1 MRVPFTAS
9 QVRRLRELSAGAS
22 EQHLDF
28 KDHAE
33 RDRVFQHIESDH
45 VRHERQRL
53 QEFRENVLRPRL
65 VRLEER
71 LSQRLAACGFVQ
83 VVTPIIMSGGL
94 LARMGISAGH
104 PLNSQVF
111 WLNARQC
118 LRPMLAPHL
127 YYVMKDL
134 LRLWEKPVRIFEVGP
149 CFRKDSQGMAH
160 SNEFTMLNLTEF
172 GLPEEDRH
180 DRIRELAALIA
191 ETAGI
196 ADFRLETERCG
207 IYGDTLDVVVGSDKL
222 EVGSGAMGPHPLD
235 RPWRITDTWVG
246 IGFGLERLLMAGE
259 ENAGV
264 RRMGRSLTY
273 LDGIC
278 LDI

>member
-1 MRVPFTAS
+1 MRVSFTAS
-9 QVRRLRELSAGAS
+9 QVRRLKELSVGGSAQ
-22 EQHLDF
+22 QHDF
-28 KDHAE
+28 EDPAE
-33 RDRVFQHIESDH
+33 RDRQFQHMESDR
-45 VRHERQRL
+45 VRHERRRL
-53 QEFRENVLRPRL
+53 REFREHTLRPRL

-71 LSQRLAACGFVQ
+71 LSQTLVSSGFVQ

-94 LARMGISAGH
+94 LARMGVGAGH

-111 WLNARQC
+111 WLNGGQC

-134 LRLWEKPVRIFEVGP
+134 LRLWERPVRIFEVGP
-149 CFRKDSQGMAH
+149 CFRKDSQGRAH

-180 DRIRELAALIA
+180 DRILELAALITQA
-191 ETAGI
+191 AGI
-196 ADFRLETERCG
+196 DDFRLEPETCG
-207 IYGDTLDVVVGSDKL
+207 IYGDTLDVVVDPDRL

-235 RPWRITDTWVG
+235 RPWRITEPWVG

-259 ENAGV
+259 KDASV
-264 RRMGRSLTY
+264 RKMGRSLTY
-273 LDGIC
+273 MDGIC
-278 LDI
+278 LNI